1 MTTYYYL
8 YSHVTFWPFGNMTV
22 KVYFF
27 KGTFPE
33 NFNTFETNWT
43 TIFSFPY
50 VVWQL
55 NLLWLAIL
63 PTQSFWPFDLS
74 VTWQSKCRVFLKGH
88 SQKYQIFLKLIE
100 NTNTSSLP
108 LVVWQLNL
116 VGWSL
121 IITWVYPHSYV
132 TFWSFGHV
140 TFKVQKFLKGHSQ
153 KIQIHLKLIERLI
166 YLNFQ
171 ESYDY

>member
-1 MTTYYYL
+1 MKTVYCHFEKAYDQLLFGMVTYDD
-8 YSHVTFWPFGNMTV
+8 
-22 KVYFF
+22 
-27 KGTFPE
+27 
-33 NFNTFETNWT
+33 
-43 TIFSFPY
+43 
-50 VVWQL
+50 
-55 NLLWLAIL
+55 LLL
-63 PTQSFWPFDLS
+63 PTQFFWPFDLS
-74 VTWQSKCRVFLKGH
+74 VTQQSKYRVFLKGH
-88 SQKYQIFLKLIE
+88 SQKYQIFLKIIE

-108 LVVWQLNL
+108 LMVWQLNL

-121 IITWVYPHSYV
+121 MTTWVYPHSYV